1 MLCINNYTGKRYGF
15 LTYNCWHHVVNV
27 RKDVGIKT
35 KVYTVTSMAVGVIAS
50 KFNTERISNQHG
62 LTLITEPQNYDIIIF
77 IRPVAGTDY
86 YHAGI
91 YYNNYISH
99 CCNIRKQVVLEPLS
113 EAVKLRR
120 KIEFWR

>member
-1 MLCINNYTGKRYGF
+1 MNINNYTGKRYGF
-15 LTYNCWHHVVNV
+15 LIYNCWQHVVAV

-35 KVYTVTSMAVGVIAS
+35 KMYTVVSMSVDVIAS
-50 KFNTERISNQHG
+50 KFNTERTSNQHG
-62 LTLITEPQNYDIIIF
+62 LTLITEPGNYDIVIF

-91 YYNNYISH
+91 YYNAWISH
-99 CCNIRKQVVLEPLS
+99 CCNIRKQVVFEPLS
-113 EAVKLRR
+113 EAVKFRR